1 LGRSGNIHL
10 LCPVIQYADLNSMK
24 TFGANFE
31 SDGRLSGDLDVQTI
45 NCDTNA
51 NTCQVQ
57 VPAPGF
63 ALVFL
68 TDSAFSE
75 VTPQN
80 QQTFSTTSLTRTAH
94 TATVDPS
101 ILATSNGHS
110 GSDRDKDGYGSTSKG
125 SANGAESLRAVAP
138 GMVVLLAM
146 GFGAVMAGRGVTRLG
161 SIFA

>member
-1 LGRSGNIHL
+1 MGRSGRIHP
-10 LCPVIQYADLNSMK
+10 LCLFIQYAYQNLLK

-31 SDGRLSGDLDVQTI
+31 SDGRLSGDLDVKTI
-45 NCDTNA
+45 PCDTNA

-125 SANGAESLRAVAP
+125 SANGARAVAIP
-138 GMVVLLAM
+138 GVAALIAMICGAMAVRRVL
-146 GFGAVMAGRGVTRLG
+146 TR
-161 SIFA
+161 

>member
-1 LGRSGNIHL
+1 MGRSGRIHP
-10 LCPVIQYADLNSMK
+10 LCLFIQYAYQNLLK

-31 SDGRLSGDLDVQTI
+31 SDGR
-45 NCDTNA
+45 
-51 NTCQVQ
+51 QVQ

-101 ILATSNGHS
+101 VLATSNGHS
-110 GSDRDKDGYGSTSKG
+110 GSDRGKNGYGSTSKG
-125 SANGAESLRAVAP
+125 RANGAESFRGVAP
-138 GMVVLLAM
+138 GIIVLLAM
-146 GFGAVMAGRGVTRLG
+146 GFGAVMAGRGIARLG
-161 SIFA
+161 SLFA